1 MFTQEAYDKLVKD
14 LENLKNVERPR
25 VLQELVDA
33 RAQGDLSENAEYH
46 AAKERLQELVDAR
59 AQGDLSE
66 NAEYHAA
73 KERLAAIDNI
83 EMPKLQDQLARAQV
97 IAFDANSDTIKFGA
111 TITAKNLK
119 TKREIVYQLVSPEE
133 ADALNGKISFKSPIG
148 AALMGKKR
156 GDTVEVV
163 TPKGKNQFEIID
175 FK

>member
-1 MFTQEAYDKLVKD
+1 MEKIMFTQEAYDKLVKD

-46 AAKERLQELVDAR
+46 AAKERLA
-59 AQGDLSE
+59 S
-66 NAEYHAA
+66 
-73 KERLAAIDNI
+73 IDNI

-97 IAFDANSDTIKFGA
+97 IAFDTNSDTIKFGA
-111 TITAKNLK
+111 TVTAKNLK

>member
-1 MFTQEAYDKLVKD
+1 MATYMTEEGLKKLKEEIQQ
-14 LENLKNVERPR
+14 LETVERPR
-25 VLQELVDA
+25 IIAAIAEA
-33 RAQGDLSENAEYH
+33 RE
-46 AAKERLQELVDAR
+46 K
-59 AQGDLSE
+59 GDLSE

-73 KERLAAIDNI
+73 KERLASIDNI

>member
-46 AAKERLQELVDAR
+46 AAKERLA
-59 AQGDLSE
+59 S
-66 NAEYHAA
+66 
-73 KERLAAIDNI
+73 IDNI

-97 IAFDANSDTIKFGA
+97 IAFDTNSDTIRFGA
-111 TITAKNLK
+111 TVTAKNLK
-119 TKREIVYQLVSPEE
+119 TKRDIVYQLVSPEE

-148 AALMGKKR
+148 AELMGKKR
-156 GDTVEVV
+156 GDEIEVK
-163 TPKGKNQFEIID
+163 TPKGVNKFQIID

>member
-1 MFTQEAYDKLVKD
+1 MEKIMFTQEAYDKLVKD

-25 VLQELVDA
+25 V
-33 RAQGDLSENAEYH
+33 
-46 AAKERLQELVDAR
+46 LQELVDAR

-148 AALMGKKR
+148 AALMGKKK
-156 GDTVEVV
+156 GDTIEVT
-163 TPKGKNQFEIID
+163 TPKGVNKFQVID
-175 FK
+175 FN

>member
-1 MFTQEAYDKLVKD
+1 MEKIMFTQEAYDKLVKD

-46 AAKERLQELVDAR
+46 AAKERL
-59 AQGDLSE
+59 
-66 NAEYHAA
+66 
-73 KERLAAIDNI
+73 AAIDNI

-97 IAFDANSDTIKFGA
+97 IAFDTNSDTIKFGA
-111 TITAKNLK
+111 TVTAKNLK
-119 TKREIVYQLVSPEE
+119 TKRDIVYQLVSPEE

-148 AALMGKKR
+148 AELMGKKR
-156 GDTVEVV
+156 GDEIEVK
-163 TPKGKNQFEIID
+163 TPKGVNKFQIID

>member
-14 LENLKNVERPR
+14 LDNLKNVERPR

-46 AAKERLQELVDAR
+46 AAKERLA
-59 AQGDLSE
+59 S
-66 NAEYHAA
+66 
-73 KERLAAIDNI
+73 IDNV
-83 EMPKLQDQLARAQV
+83 ELPKLQDQLARAQV
-97 IAFDANSDTIKFGA
+97 IAFDASSDTIKFGA

-156 GDTVEVV
+156 GDTVEVT
-163 TPKGKNQFEIID
+163 TPKGVNKFEIID

>member
-1 MFTQEAYDKLVKD
+1 MEKIMFTQEAYDKLVKD

-46 AAKERLQELVDAR
+46 AAKERL
-59 AQGDLSE
+59 
-66 NAEYHAA
+66 
-73 KERLAAIDNI
+73 AAIDNI
-83 EMPKLQDQLARAQV
+83 EMPQLQDQLARAQV

-111 TITAKNLK
+111 TITANNLK

>member
-1 MFTQEAYDKLVKD
+1 MEKIMFTQEAYDKLVKD

-46 AAKERLQELVDAR
+46 AAKERLA
-59 AQGDLSE
+59 S
-66 NAEYHAA
+66 
-73 KERLAAIDNI
+73 IDNI

-97 IAFDANSDTIKFGA
+97 IAFDTNSDTIRFGA
-111 TITAKNLK
+111 TVTAKNLK
-119 TKREIVYQLVSPEE
+119 TKRDIVYQLVSPEE

>member
-25 VLQELVDA
+25 V
-33 RAQGDLSENAEYH
+33 
-46 AAKERLQELVDAR
+46 LQELVDAR

-111 TITAKNLK
+111 TVTAKNLK
-119 TKREIVYQLVSPEE
+119 TKRDIVYQLVSPEE

>member
-46 AAKERLQELVDAR
+46 AAKERLA
-59 AQGDLSE
+59 S
-66 NAEYHAA
+66 
-73 KERLAAIDNI
+73 IDNI

-97 IAFDANSDTIKFGA
+97 IAFDTNSNTIKFGA

>member
-25 VLQELVDA
+25 V
-33 RAQGDLSENAEYH
+33 
-46 AAKERLQELVDAR
+46 LQELVDAR

>member
-1 MFTQEAYDKLVKD
+1 MEKIMFTQEAYDKLVKD

-25 VLQELVDA
+25 V
-33 RAQGDLSENAEYH
+33 
-46 AAKERLQELVDAR
+46 LQELVDAR

-163 TPKGKNQFEIID
+163 TSKGKNQFEIID

>member
-1 MFTQEAYDKLVKD
+1 MEKIMFTQEAYDKLVKD

-46 AAKERLQELVDAR
+46 AAKERLA
-59 AQGDLSE
+59 S
-66 NAEYHAA
+66 
-73 KERLAAIDNI
+73 IDNI

-119 TKREIVYQLVSPEE
+119 TKREIIYQLVSPEE

>member
-1 MFTQEAYDKLVKD
+1 MEKIMFTQEAYDKLVKD

-46 AAKERLQELVDAR
+46 AAKERL
-59 AQGDLSE
+59 
-66 NAEYHAA
+66 
-73 KERLAAIDNI
+73 AAIDNI

-97 IAFDANSDTIKFGA
+97 IAFDTNSNTIKFGA
-111 TITAKNLK
+111 TVTAKNLK
-119 TKREIVYQLVSPEE
+119 TKRDIVYQLVSPEE

>member
-46 AAKERLQELVDAR
+46 AAKERLA
-59 AQGDLSE
+59 S
-66 NAEYHAA
+66 
-73 KERLAAIDNI
+73 IDNV

-97 IAFDANSDTIKFGA
+97 IAFDTNSDTIKFGA

-156 GDTVEVV
+156 GEVVEVT
-163 TPKGKNQFEIID
+163 TPKGVNKFEIID

>member
-1 MFTQEAYDKLVKD
+1 MEKIMFTQEAYDKLVKD

-46 AAKERLQELVDAR
+46 AAKERLA
-59 AQGDLSE
+59 S
-66 NAEYHAA
+66 
-73 KERLAAIDNI
+73 IDNI

-111 TITAKNLK
+111 TVTAKNLK
-119 TKREIVYQLVSPEE
+119 TKRDIVYQLVSPEE

-148 AALMGKKR
+148 AELMGKKR
-156 GDTVEVV
+156 GDEIEVK
-163 TPKGKNQFEIID
+163 TPKGVNKFQIID

>member
-14 LENLKNVERPR
+14 LDNLKNVERPR

-46 AAKERLQELVDAR
+46 AAKERLA
-59 AQGDLSE
+59 S
-66 NAEYHAA
+66 
-73 KERLAAIDNI
+73 IDNV
-83 EMPKLQDQLARAQV
+83 ELPKLQDQLARAQV

-119 TKREIVYQLVSPEE
+119 TKRDIVYQLVSPEE

-156 GDTVEVV
+156 GDIVEVT
-163 TPKGKNQFEIID
+163 TPKGVNKFEIVD

>member
-1 MFTQEAYDKLVKD
+1 MEKIMFTQEAYDKLVKD

-46 AAKERLQELVDAR
+46 AAKERLA
-59 AQGDLSE
+59 S
-66 NAEYHAA
+66 
-73 KERLAAIDNI
+73 IDNI

-148 AALMGKKR
+148 AALMGKKK
-156 GDTVEVV
+156 GETVEVT
-163 TPKGKNQFEIID
+163 TPRGVNKFEIVD
-175 FK
+175 FS

>member
-1 MFTQEAYDKLVKD
+1 MEKIMFTQEAYDKLVKD

-46 AAKERLQELVDAR
+46 AAKERL
-59 AQGDLSE
+59 
-66 NAEYHAA
+66 
-73 KERLAAIDNI
+73 AAIDNI

-97 IAFDANSDTIKFGA
+97 IAFDTNSDTIKFGA

-119 TKREIVYQLVSPEE
+119 TKRDIVYQLVSPEE

>member
-46 AAKERLQELVDAR
+46 AAKERL
-59 AQGDLSE
+59 
-66 NAEYHAA
+66 
-73 KERLAAIDNI
+73 AAIDNI

-97 IAFDANSDTIKFGA
+97 IAFDTNSDTIKFGA

-119 TKREIVYQLVSPEE
+119 TKRDIVYQLVSPEE